1 MELDA
6 SMAQQTYELRQ
17 ERELLIEQNELL
29 RAILNKPVIQDRDIF
44 NANRRETLKF
54 GRRTRKDPYPI
65 YGRA

>member
-1 MELDA
+1 
-6 SMAQQTYELRQ
+6 MAQQTYELRQ

-65 YGRA
+65 YGA